1 MSPARMSRLEAAVRV
16 VLEFT
21 DAFNRHDVA
30 GMLALLAGGCAFE
43 GWTPAGDSAAYVGKE
58 KISDYLQHYFQQTA
72 NASMTVEDIF
82 SAGMRCILRWQIVAH
97 DLDGKQAALRGVDIC
112 KVNGGLI
119 SEKLT
124 YFHRAGAGAK
134 LH

>member
-21 DAFNRHDVA
+21 EAFNHHDVQE
-30 GMLALLAGGCAFE
+30 MLALLADNCAFE
-43 GWTPAGDSAAYVGKE
+43 GWTPADDSAAHVGKE
-58 KISDYLQHYFQQTA
+58 QISDYLQHYFQQA
-72 NASMTVEDIF
+72 RNAIMTVEDVF
-82 SAGMRCILRWQIVAH
+82 SASTRCILRWQIVAV
-97 DLDGKQAALRGVDIC
+97 DPGGKQAALRGVDIC

-124 YFHRAGAGAK
+124 YFHQAGVVAK
-134 LH
+134 LY